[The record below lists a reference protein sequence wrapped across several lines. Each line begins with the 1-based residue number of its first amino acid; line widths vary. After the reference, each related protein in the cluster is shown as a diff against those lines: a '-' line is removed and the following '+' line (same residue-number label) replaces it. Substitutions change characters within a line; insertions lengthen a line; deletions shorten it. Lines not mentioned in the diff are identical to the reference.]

1 MIFQIKSILFFILNN
16 QTVMTYL
23 RISIFCFFLSTF
35 SFAQNKSDSLK
46 KAWQFHGFI
55 QINNNGISPVPA
67 FSLGR
72 PALMSTFLINKGNF
86 SFSPEFNYGL
96 DGKPWVVNQ
105 WARYVIHTPKVHF
118 RIGLNA
124 SLFFNSSGPEL
135 KTNQYGALETAVVYP
150 ISKQSSVQLIYWR
163 SRGLDPTAI
172 KNGNFI
178 SLAGSFT
185 QIKLSKQTRLDF
197 RPNIFYIQNQI
208 PFKGLFASAITSIQH
223 KKLPFNLFVQAVQ
236 PIKVVQQ
243 SKFSWNTGINFLF

>member
-1 MIFQIKSILFFILNN
+1 MSS
-16 QTVMTYL
+16 L

-35 SFAQNKSDSLK
+35 AFAQTKPDSLK
-46 KAWQFHGFI
+46 IHWQFHGFI

-105 WARYVIHTPKVHF
+105 WARYVIHTPKVNF

-124 SLFFNSSGPEL
+124 SLFFNSSGKEL
-135 KTNQYGALETAVVYP
+135 KTNQYGALETAIVYP
-150 ISKQSSVQLIYWR
+150 FSKHSSVQLIYWR

-178 SLAGSFT
+178 SLAGSFS
-185 QIKLSKQTRLDF
+185 QIKLYKEINLDV
-197 RPNIFYIQNQI
+197 RPNLFYIYNQI
-208 PFKGLFASAITSIQH
+208 PFEGLFVSSIASVQH
-223 KKLPFNLFVQAVQ
+223 KKFRVNLFVQVVQ
-236 PIKVVQQ
+236 PIKVVQEA
-243 SKFSWNTGINFLF
+243 KFSWNTGMNFVF